1 MDCSPPGSPVQGISQ
16 SRILEWVAI
25 SFSRGS
31 YRPRDQTRASCIA
44 GRFFTTEPA
53 GKPITYSRWLKF
65 TIKENTASLF
75 QDCFSIVFN
84 SLPWYGF
91 FQAPIPN
98 KTRPF
103 GSRDV
108 GPHALPCIPRNR
120 VVWGEMEDPPIAETP
135 ELPTILTEVPK

>member
-1 MDCSPPGSPVQGISQ
+1 LPVACSTLQHDIKIGVKLAIPDC
-16 SRILEWVAI
+16 L
-25 SFSRGS
+25 
-31 YRPRDQTRASCIA
+31 
-44 GRFFTTEPA
+44 
-53 GKPITYSRWLKF
+53 L
-65 TIKENTASLF
+65 LF
-75 QDCFSIVFN
+75 LDCFSTVFN

-108 GPHALPCIPRNR
+108 GPHALPCIPCNR

-135 ELPTILTEVPK
+135 ELPTILTVVPE